1 MYQISYNMSR
11 KERYKQL
18 ISEITD
24 AKNTLCAATT
34 EKDVYKTLKDL
45 AVLFKM
51 YDNYDL
57 FLDIIE
63 WVQEVQKV
71 INAVQMRDKTR
82 SELVSLLDEL
92 LAKANGI
99 VDEENQ
105 KELSNKLKALFNQLA
120 EHSDEIA
127 KIIGLSEIFD

>member
-1 MYQISYNMSR
+1 MS
-11 KERYKQL
+11 
-18 ISEITD
+18 
-24 AKNTLCAATT
+24 
-34 EKDVYKTLKDL
+34 
-45 AVLFKM
+45 
-51 YDNYDL
+51 DNYDL

-71 INAVQMRDKTR
+71 INAVQMRDKNR

-99 VDEENQ
+99 VDEEKQ

-127 KIIGLSEIFD
+127 KIIDLSEIFD

>member
-1 MYQISYNMSR
+1 
-11 KERYKQL
+11 
-18 ISEITD
+18 
-24 AKNTLCAATT
+24 
-34 EKDVYKTLKDL
+34 
-45 AVLFKM
+45 M

-92 LAKANGI
+92 LAKVNGI

-127 KIIGLSEIFD
+127 KIIDLSEIFD

>member
-1 MYQISYNMSR
+1 
-11 KERYKQL
+11 
-18 ISEITD
+18 
-24 AKNTLCAATT
+24 
-34 EKDVYKTLKDL
+34 
-45 AVLFKM
+45 M

-71 INAVQMRDKTR
+71 INDVQMRDKTR

-99 VDEENQ
+99 VDEEKQ

-127 KIIGLSEIFD
+127 KIIDLSEIFD

>member
-1 MYQISYNMSR
+1 
-11 KERYKQL
+11 
-18 ISEITD
+18 
-24 AKNTLCAATT
+24 
-34 EKDVYKTLKDL
+34 
-45 AVLFKM
+45 M

-92 LAKANGI
+92 LAKVNGI
-99 VDEENQ
+99 FDEENQ

-127 KIIGLSEIFD
+127 KIIDLSEIFD

>member
-1 MYQISYNMSR
+1 
-11 KERYKQL
+11 
-18 ISEITD
+18 
-24 AKNTLCAATT
+24 
-34 EKDVYKTLKDL
+34 
-45 AVLFKM
+45 M

-99 VDEENQ
+99 VDEENH

-127 KIIGLSEIFD
+127 KIIDLSEIFD